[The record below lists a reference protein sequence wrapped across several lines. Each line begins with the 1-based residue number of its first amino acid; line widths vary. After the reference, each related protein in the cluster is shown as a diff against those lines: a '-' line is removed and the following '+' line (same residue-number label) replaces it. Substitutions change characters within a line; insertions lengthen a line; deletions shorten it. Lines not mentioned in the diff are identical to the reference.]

1 MILGEKMAKSIEEI
15 CKKLG
20 VKGEIVEYSQL
31 SDGHINS
38 TFKVGVLLNGKKK
51 SYIIQK
57 INTDVFKNP
66 KTLMKNILA
75 ITKFLKDKQ
84 EQGDSITTL
93 DFLKGQGHT
102 GFVDTE
108 LGCFRGYEY
117 VPNSKTFNITDDQD
131 LIFETGYA
139 FGEFQKSLGDF
150 PAGILFETIPDFH
163 NTPKRFWDFEQAIN
177 NNYANRASDEKVAK
191 AIKEYLKLRN
201 IASMMYNKYR
211 VGELPE
217 RVTHNDTKCN
227 NVLFDKRTQKHICV
241 IDLDTVMPGLA
252 GFDFGDG
259 IRSIA
264 NSAPEDE
271 KDLNKVELDLRKFE
285 SFTKGFL
292 SGAGDVFTKE
302 EIDTLPLGAITMTV
316 ECGVRFLTDYL
327 NGDTYFKTRY
337 AGQNLDR
344 ALCQLKLAQD
354 MVAKRSV
361 MSQIVMDSYQNLQMN
376 K

>member
-1 MILGEKMAKSIEEI
+1 MILGEDMSKSIKEI
-15 CKKLG
+15 CEKLG
-20 VKGEIVEYSQL
+20 IYGDIVEYSQL

-38 TFKVGVLLNGKKK
+38 TFRVGVLFDGQMEF
-51 SYIIQK
+51 YIIQK
-57 INTDVFKNP
+57 INTNVFKNP
-66 KTLMKNILA
+66 KSLMTNILA
-75 ITKFLKDKQ
+75 TTKFLKNKQ
-84 EQGDSITTL
+84 KQGHPIKTL
-93 DFLKGQGHT
+93 DFLKGQDNT
-102 GFVDTE
+102 GFVDTD

-117 VPNSKTFNITDDQD
+117 VPNSQTFNITDDQD

-139 FGEFQKSLGDF
+139 FGEFQKSLVDF
-150 PAGILFETIPDFH
+150 PTGTLFETIPDFH
-163 NTPKRFWDFEQAIN
+163 NTPKRFLDFEQAIS
-177 NNYANRASDEKVAK
+177 NNYANRVGDKKVAK

-201 IASMMYNKYR
+201 IASMMFNKYKL
-211 VGELPE
+211 GDLPE

-227 NVLFDKRTQKHICV
+227 NVLFDKRTNKHICV

-271 KDLNKVELDLRKFE
+271 KDLSRVELDLRKFQ
-285 SFTKGFL
+285 SFTNGFL
-292 SGAGDVFTKE
+292 RGAGDVLTKE
-302 EIDTLPLGAITMTV
+302 EIDTLPLGAITMAI

-337 AGQNLDR
+337 PEQNLDR

-354 MVAKRSV
+354 MIAKRRL
-361 MSQIVMDSYQNLQMN
+361 MSQIVMNSCEELQIN

>member
-1 MILGEKMAKSIEEI
+1 MILGEDMSKSIKEI
-15 CKKLG
+15 CEKLG
-20 VKGEIVEYSQL
+20 IYGDIVEYSQL

-38 TFKVGVLLNGKKK
+38 TFRVGVLLDGQMEF
-51 SYIIQK
+51 YIIQK
-57 INTDVFKNP
+57 INTNVFKNP
-66 KTLMKNILA
+66 KSLMTNILA
-75 ITKFLKDKQ
+75 TTKFLKNKQ
-84 EQGDSITTL
+84 KQGHPIKTL
-93 DFLKGQGHT
+93 DFLKGQDNT
-102 GFVDTE
+102 GFVDTD

-117 VPNSKTFNITDDQD
+117 VPNSQTFNITDDQD

-139 FGEFQKSLGDF
+139 FGEFQKSLVDF
-150 PAGILFETIPDFH
+150 PTGTLFETIPDFH
-163 NTPKRFWDFEQAIN
+163 NTPKRFLDFEQAIS
-177 NNYANRASDEKVAK
+177 NNYANRVGDKKVAK

-201 IASMMYNKYR
+201 IASMMFNKYKL
-211 VGELPE
+211 GDLPE

-227 NVLFDKRTQKHICV
+227 NVLFDKRTNKHICV

-271 KDLNKVELDLRKFE
+271 KDLSRVELDLRKFQ
-285 SFTKGFL
+285 SFTNGFL
-292 SGAGDVFTKE
+292 RGAGDVLTKE
-302 EIDTLPLGAITMTV
+302 EIDTLPLGAITMAI

-337 AGQNLDR
+337 PEQNLDR

-354 MVAKRSV
+354 MIAKRRL
-361 MSQIVMDSYQNLQMN
+361 MSQIVMNSCEELQIN